1 MASLNFSKIIS
12 GISSATQTV
21 NKVIPI
27 YKEITPIAQN
37 IKSAFKTVTS
47 VKKAVKEKEI
57 EEIKS
62 LERPVTNFKKKSDE
76 RSTNLDTLTFFQ

>member
-12 GISSATQTV
+12 GISSATQTI
-21 NKVIPI
+21 NKVIPL

-47 VKKAVKEKEI
+47 VKEAVKEKEI

-62 LERPVTNFKKKSDE
+62 LERPVTNFKKKNDE
-76 RSTNLDTLTFFQ
+76 RNTNLDTLTFFQ